1 MKRRNSWLKE
11 NLGNIFLIA
20 LLSCTIFIFG
30 MAPAL
35 NKVINKRQV
44 TVTVTD
50 KGIKNDGNH
59 GRYLIYCEDGD
70 GDTQVYQ
77 IADSILKLRFNSSDI
92 YPNLEIGK
100 TYELTICGE
109 RVPILSWYPNIYE
122 YMEVAEN

>member
-1 MKRRNSWLKE
+1 M
-11 NLGNIFLIA
+11 
-20 LLSCTIFIFG
+20 
-30 MAPAL
+30 
-35 NKVINKRQV
+35 
-44 TVTVTD
+44 TD